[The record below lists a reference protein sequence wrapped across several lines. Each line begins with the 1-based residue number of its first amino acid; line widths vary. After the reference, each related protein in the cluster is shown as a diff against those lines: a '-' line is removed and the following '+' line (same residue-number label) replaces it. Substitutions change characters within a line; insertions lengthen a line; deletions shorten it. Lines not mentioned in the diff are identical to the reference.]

1 MTTTLDRLKEIRI
14 VVLDVDGV
22 LTDGSLVFTDKGELA
37 KNSMSAT
44 ASASSFCR
52 LPELKLQSSRA
63 ALQGSSPT
71 APTNSG

>member
-37 KNSMSAT
+37 KKFHA
-44 ASASSFCR
+44 
-52 LPELKLQSSRA
+52 LKLQSLRA
-63 ALQGSSPT
+63 ARQGSSPT
-71 APTNSG
+71 APTNSE

>member
-37 KNSMSAT
+37 KSSMSAT

-52 LPELKLQSSRA
+52 PPALKLQSLRA
-63 ALQGSSPT
+63 ARQGSSPT
-71 APTNSG
+71 APTNSE

>member
-37 KNSMSAT
+37 KK

-52 LPELKLQSSRA
+52 PPALKLQSLRA
-63 ALQGSSPT
+63 ARQGSSPT
-71 APTNSG
+71 APTNSE

>member
-22 LTDGSLVFTDKGELA
+22 LTDGSLVFTDK
-37 KNSMSAT
+37 NSMSAT

-52 LPELKLQSSRA
+52 LPELKLQSSRV